1 MLEISEPFKAE
12 IFFIFEALKSIF
24 EPAFMRL
31 GHVLTSDDYFPT
43 DVAAKIARCSDA
55 RLPTMHSHALQ
66 VRSLEL
72 RMPLT

>member
-1 MLEISEPFKAE
+1 
-12 IFFIFEALKSIF
+12 
-24 EPAFMRL
+24 MRL

-55 RLPTMHSHALQ
+55 RLPTMHMHALQ